1 MITEKTP
8 TEKAKDIISK
18 ANTVSKALFDL
29 IEAWEL
35 LDTTTKTEQKIFD
48 ILAFAYRNV
57 DSKLDI
63 TDFAYQ
69 FLAFVDEAEADLIN
83 NEIIK

>member
-1 MITEKTP
+1 MFTEKTS

-35 LDTTTKTEQKIFD
+35 LDTSNEVDEQTFN
-48 ILAFAYRNV
+48 ILANAFRCVDIDIDIADFTYEFAY
-57 DSKLDI
+57 
-63 TDFAYQ
+63 
-69 FLAFVDEAEADLIN
+69 FVDEAEADLIN